1 MNGVESAVRRQD
13 FIRDE
18 AGASW
23 TDGLLLGNG
32 DLGVLAF
39 GSYAF
44 EWLVNKVDVYPGATG
59 KPVYLTHREVM
70 EKITSMEV
78 KSSKFLDQCETDD
91 HKAVSITPVHLRL
104 KIFEGFGWNMPA
116 VPKMSQHLSLY
127 DAELVSGMTKA
138 SLQAEA
144 FSFIP
149 RGRSVLCIRAC
160 DENRQ
165 YGADRT
171 FVWEILRPVNEKF
184 EAPLWT
190 VSGGEISFLQKLPGE
205 DVFYAVSLKLVP
217 HNGQEPV
224 VRREG
229 NSFHTVRTVGAVDA
243 FLAVRSSRT
252 CADPLAEARRAAEEA
267 AASGFDVLRM
277 ENRSWWKEYYSK
289 AWAEFASE
297 PEIGKY
303 WTFSLYELACSY
315 GKAPMPG
322 LNGLACGP
330 VDVITTGASSPYYT
344 HDQNVQISV
353 MPSIPLNHCEFV
365 SVMADTYL
373 NAAEILKAHTK
384 ELFGCGGIC
393 LPLCMFQDGR
403 EVPVASYRYTLC
415 GSAYS
420 GMIFVLAWRY
430 SRDEKLL
437 REKLYPL
444 LREFVRF
451 YLGIMH
457 RGADGMY
464 HLDWSVPPEI
474 FTMTRDDTCTIS
486 LLKPCLETVVEA
498 ASLFGTDREECECWK
513 DVLAHTP
520 APALR
525 PEGGWWCGPD
535 IPLDHYMYGGH
546 LLYPVFPSE
555 ICLDP
560 GTAEKT
566 LDYIRKSAVE
576 RSCTGFPGE
585 FHYIHGW
592 CAFNVTAVTLRT
604 GDPREGWNGV
614 RRFLDHFG
622 KPNGLFSHN
631 SVVVTDSVPGPDS
644 GQDVTP
650 NPAAKRI
657 VPSVMEGSSAF
668 LFLAAETLL
677 QSWGGTIR
685 LFPCVPGDFTGS
697 FHGLLAQG
705 GFEVSAEMEKGRI
718 TGCSVRSL
726 RGGTFR
732 MLDPADRTGS
742 VIEKTLAP
750 GEDWNFSIERQ

>member
-1 MNGVESAVRRQD
+1 MDEVESAVRRQD
-13 FIRDE
+13 FIRNE

-23 TDGLLLGNG
+23 MDGFLLGNG
-32 DLGVLAF
+32 DLGALAF

-44 EWLVNKVDVYPGATG
+44 EWVVNKVDVYPGSTV
-59 KPVYLTHREVM
+59 KPVFLTHREVM
-70 EKITSMEV
+70 EKIAPMEV
-78 KSSKFLDQCETDD
+78 KNSKFLHQLETKGD
-91 HKAVSITPVHLRL
+91 KAVSITPVHLRL
-104 KIFEGFGWNMPA
+104 KFFEGFGWGMPSI
-116 VPKMSQHLSLY
+116 PKVSQHLSLY
-127 DAELVSGMTKA
+127 DAELVSEMNKA
-138 SLQAEA
+138 TLQANTL
-144 FSFIP
+144 SFIS
-149 RGRSVLCIRAC
+149 REKSVLCIRAC
-160 DENRQ
+160 DKNLR
-165 YGADRT
+165 YGADRI
-171 FVWEILRPVNEKF
+171 FVWEMLRPVNEKF

-190 VSGGEISFLQKLPGE
+190 VSEGEFSFLQKLPGE
-205 DVFYAVSLKLVP
+205 DVFYAVSLKLTP
-217 HNGQEPV
+217 HNGRVPV
-224 VRREG
+224 VSREG
-229 NSFHTVRTVGAVDA
+229 NSFHTVRTTGAVDA
-243 FLAVRSSRT
+243 FLAVRSSRS
-252 CADPLAEARRAAEEA
+252 CDDPLAEARRAVKEA

-289 AWAEFASE
+289 SWAEFVSE
-297 PEIGKY
+297 PEIQKY
-303 WTFSLYELACSY
+303 WVFSLYELACSY

-322 LNGLACGP
+322 LNGLAYGP
-330 VDVITTGASSPYYT
+330 VDVITTGPNSPYYT
-344 HDQNVQISV
+344 HDQNVQISM
-353 MPSIPLNHCEFV
+353 MPSMPLNHCEFV

-384 ELFGCGGIC
+384 ELFGGDGIC

-451 YLGIMH
+451 YLGIMP
-457 RGADGMY
+457 RGEDGIY
-464 HLDWSVPPEI
+464 HLDWSIPPEI

-486 LLKPCLETVVEA
+486 LLRPCLETVIEA
-498 ASLFGTDREECECWK
+498 ATLFGTDREECEHWK
-513 DVLAHTP
+513 EVLAHYP
-520 APALR
+520 VPALR

-555 ICLDP
+555 TRLDP
-560 GTAEKT
+560 ETTEKT
-566 LDYIRKSAVE
+566 LEYIRKSAVE
-576 RSCTGFPGE
+576 RTCTGLPGE

-592 CAFNVTAVTLRT
+592 CAFNVAAVTLRT
-604 GDPREGWNGV
+604 GNPEEGWNDV
-614 RRFLDHFG
+614 RHFLDHFG

-631 SVVVTDSVPGPDS
+631 SVVVMNPVPDADP

-650 NPAAKRI
+650 NPDAKRI

-685 LFPCVPGDFTGS
+685 LFPGVPGNFTGGFS
-697 FHGLLAQG
+697 GFLAQG
-705 GFEVSAEMEKGRI
+705 GFEVSARMEKGRV
-718 TGCSVRSL
+718 TDCSIRSL

-732 MLDPADRTGS
+732 LLDPAGKGP

-750 GEDWNFSIERQ
+750 GENWSFGIEWQ